1 MIDPSA
7 NPLLVSAG
15 ITTSLTC
22 AISGYALYELL
33 SVGPEPTDTAR
44 VVNPQL
50 RRQPIVA
57 KIVPDVSEPE
67 SWTVRPGQ
75 RPNFL
80 PLAQNEVIP
89 EGAIAESLILMWK
102 QGKLP
107 EHLAPL
113 MAKVEAGIDEFEAKS
128 YLEAAR
134 IQATQ
139 EDYAKAL
146 NYLKKIPPK
155 TSSHSQ
161 AQVKIAEYTEQQT
174 LQAKAWM
181 RKANT
186 LAQLKDFSGARI
198 YLKQVPETNPVYPTA
213 QNKMAEYAQTQNV
226 QANFWFEEAT
236 KLASQGKLSGAI
248 SYLKR
253 IPMGTSI
260 YTAAQTK
267 IAEYSQKQN
276 LNATTPKPVTTAT
289 IPTKPPKPKTPAV
302 TPTPAA
308 TAANST
314 VTPTPAPSAQPQQPE
329 TPTATPTP
337 ASTAVHPTVTPT
349 PNPTAIVVPAKP
361 EKPETPA
368 VTPKP
373 AATAV
378 NPTVANPTVTPT
390 PNPTAIVAPVQPET
404 PETPAVAE
412 IPGQP
417 SVETPLPNSDRSATA
432 PNPRAAAVSPVNPS
446 HSAASTNSTP
456 GVEKSIAPNP
466 QNLQTPAPVPSN
478 AQPPQI
484 RPEALPAP
492 TFIPSRDANGAVKAD
507 KDKQPTAIPATSTPN
522 TPVKPKANLK
532 SSTPKPLMPGNSTVT
547 PKLKRAPS
555 DANDVWNAEPF
566 TQSDR

>member
-1 MIDPSA
+1 MLDPSA

-44 VVNPQL
+44 AVNPQL
-50 RRQPIVA
+50 RRQPIIA
-57 KIVPDVSEPE
+57 KIVPDVSAPE

-75 RPNFL
+75 RPDFL
-80 PLAQNEVIP
+80 PLAEKQIIP

-113 MAKVEAGIDEFEAKS
+113 IAKVEAEIDEFEAKS

-146 NYLKKIPPK
+146 NYLKKIPHQ

-181 RKANT
+181 RKANA

-198 YLKQVPETNPVYPTA
+198 YLKQVPETNPVYPSA

-236 KLASQGKLSGAI
+236 KLASQGKLSDAI

-260 YTAAQTK
+260 YTVAQTK
-267 IAEYSQKQN
+267 MAEYSQKQN
-276 LNATTPKPVTTAT
+276 LNAAMSKPVTTAT
-289 IPTKPPKPKTPAV
+289 TPTQPPKPKTPAV

-308 TAANST
+308 TVANPM
-314 VTPTPAPSAQPQQPE
+314 V
-329 TPTATPTP
+329 
-337 ASTAVHPTVTPT
+337 T
-349 PNPTAIVVPAKP
+349 PNPTAIVAPAKP

-368 VTPKP
+368 VTP
-373 AATAV
+373 
-378 NPTVANPTVTPT
+378 
-390 PNPTAIVAPVQPET
+390 NPTAMT
-404 PETPAVAE
+404 E
-412 IPGQP
+412 ILEQP
-417 SVETPLPNSDRSATA
+417 SVETPLPNSGTPAIA
-432 PNPRAAAVSPVNPS
+432 PNPRAAAVSPVNPIDP
-446 HSAASTNSTP
+446 APVTVDN
-456 GVEKSIAPNP
+456 SIAPNP
-466 QNLQTPAPVPSN
+466 QNLQTPAPVLSN
-478 AQPPQI
+478 GQPPQI
-484 RPEALPAP
+484 RPEALQAP
-492 TFIPSRDANGAVKAD
+492 TFIPSRDASGAIKTE
-507 KDKQPTAIPATSTPN
+507 KDTKTTATPATSIPKIQ
-522 TPVKPKANLK
+522 VKPKAATPANALPNANLK
-532 SSTPKPLMPGNSTVT
+532 SGTPKPLMLENSTVT

-555 DANDVWNAEPF
+555 DTNEVWNAEPF
-566 TQSDR
+566 TQDR

>member
-1 MIDPSA
+1 MLDPSA

-44 VVNPQL
+44 AVNPQL
-50 RRQPIVA
+50 RRQPIIA
-57 KIVPDVSEPE
+57 KIVPDVSAPE

-75 RPNFL
+75 RPDFL
-80 PLAQNEVIP
+80 PLAEKQIIP

-113 MAKVEAGIDEFEAKS
+113 IAKVEAEIDEFEAKS

-146 NYLKKIPPK
+146 NYLKKIPHQ

-181 RKANT
+181 RKANA

-198 YLKQVPETNPVYPTA
+198 YLKQVPETNPVYPSA

-236 KLASQGKLSGAI
+236 KLASQGKLSDAI

-260 YTAAQTK
+260 YTVAQTK
-267 IAEYSQKQN
+267 MAEYSQKQN
-276 LNATTPKPVTTAT
+276 LNAAMSKPVTTAT
-289 IPTKPPKPKTPAV
+289 TPTQPPKPKTPAV

-308 TAANST
+308 TVANPM
-314 VTPTPAPSAQPQQPE
+314 V
-329 TPTATPTP
+329 
-337 ASTAVHPTVTPT
+337 T
-349 PNPTAIVVPAKP
+349 PNPTAIVAPAKP

-368 VTPKP
+368 V
-373 AATAV
+373 
-378 NPTVANPTVTPT
+378 
-390 PNPTAIVAPVQPET
+390 
-404 PETPAVAE
+404 
-412 IPGQP
+412 
-417 SVETPLPNSDRSATA
+417 
-432 PNPRAAAVSPVNPS
+432 
-446 HSAASTNSTP
+446 
-456 GVEKSIAPNP
+456 
-466 QNLQTPAPVPSN
+466 
-478 AQPPQI
+478 
-484 RPEALPAP
+484 
-492 TFIPSRDANGAVKAD
+492 
-507 KDKQPTAIPATSTPN
+507 
-522 TPVKPKANLK
+522 
-532 SSTPKPLMPGNSTVT
+532 
-547 PKLKRAPS
+547 
-555 DANDVWNAEPF
+555 
-566 TQSDR
+566 